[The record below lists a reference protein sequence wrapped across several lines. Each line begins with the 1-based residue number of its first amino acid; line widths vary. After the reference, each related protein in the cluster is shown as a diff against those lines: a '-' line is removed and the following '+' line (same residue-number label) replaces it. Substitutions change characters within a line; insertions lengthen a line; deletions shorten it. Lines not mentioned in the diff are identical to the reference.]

1 MFPLKSPVEF
11 IESSV
16 PSNSNSND
24 SNSLVAPKVNSA
36 KSLSTSV
43 ADNWTVTVPFSSTLT
58 ISSKLAINGA
68 SLTGVVVKMKDVI
81 SVRSSLS
88 VTVTETELSPKKSVL
103 GVIIR
108 LLPSV
113 EISVVKFSTLAT
125 LKVFVSPSSTSVAD
139 SGMVI
144 EPSSSTV

>member
-1 MFPLKSPVEF
+1 M
-11 IESSV
+11 
-16 PSNSNSND
+16 
-24 SNSLVAPKVNSA
+24 
-36 KSLSTSV
+36 STSV